1 MSYNNIQKTE
11 APIDGLVKVPEA
23 LAILKIGRTKANQ
36 LMQSGILHRVKIGR
50 ATRITRA
57 SIQRIVGEG

>member
-1 MSYNNIQKTE
+1 MSSNYIQKTE
-11 APIDGLVKVPEA
+11 APIDGLLKVPEA
-23 LAILKIGRTKANQ
+23 LAILQIGRTKLAE
-36 LMQSGILHRVKIGR
+36 MMAKDIVHRVKIGR